1 MTEAAL
7 QIAILQRPDLPL
19 QATEVWAV
27 PNGGSRH
34 VVEAARLKA
43 QGVRAGVADLCV
55 MLPGGKVGFMEV
67 KTPKGR
73 ISDKQRE
80 FADVCRAYDIPHSYV
95 RSIDD
100 AITAVRAWS
109 TP

>member
-7 QIAILQRPDLPL
+7 QIAILQALRFAFPR
-19 QATEVWAV
+19 AVVWAV

-55 MLPGGKVGFMEV
+55 MLPGGRVGFMEV

-73 ISDKQRE
+73 ISDKQKE

-100 AITAVRAWS
+100 AITAVRSWS
-109 TP
+109 LT